1 MEEAHF
7 FLATV
12 CFDSRQLQKP
22 QLKIRR
28 GNCPLK
34 KFRDQIDQSLELDHQ
49 LKGVLIP
56 QYIIFITITKEYYCM
71 CSVNWT
77 PQEKPTSISSSIV

>member
-34 KFRDQIDQSLELDHQ
+34 KLRDQIDQSLELDHR

-56 QYIIFITITKEYYCM
+56 QM
-71 CSVNWT
+71 
-77 PQEKPTSISSSIV
+77 TSICYMLWYSGEQSKIVGLLLH